1 MWDDL
6 GAVWTRRRNM
16 PDVTVER
23 RNVARQPLV
32 LSTDVVEL
40 PRGARLIAR
49 TSDISLTG
57 CYVDTLNP
65 VPVGSQVRL
74 RITHHHEAVEV
85 VGRVLYVSYG
95 LGMGVVFT
103 QVDEEQKARLTRWM
117 ENRESEF

>member
-1 MWDDL
+1 MS
-6 GAVWTRRRNM
+6 M

-23 RNVARQPLV
+23 RNVPRQPLV
-32 LSTDVVEL
+32 LSTEVVEL

-57 CYVDTLNP
+57 CYIDTLNP
-65 VPVGSQVRL
+65 VPVGSHVRL
-74 RITHHHEAVEV
+74 RITHHNETFEV
-85 VGRVLYVSYG
+85 VGRVVYVSYG

-103 QVDEEQKARLTRWM
+103 EVNEEQKARLTRWI